1 MISIVIEDNGN
12 VSLKTTKGVVE
23 TETAATIVIEA
34 MRNLFKPKGDS
45 ATQTSYYLYL
55 NKVEDNNKLSTVKS
69 VSNMANI
76 GLQKAKNIVDAVAN
90 GQKMLIIQSF
100 DYSAITSACE
110 SLEAKG
116 CTCEITSN

>member
-1 MISIVIEDNGN
+1 MISITIEDNGN

>member
-1 MISIVIEDNGN
+1 MISITIEDNGN

-45 ATQTSYYLYL
+45 TVQTSYYLYL
-55 NKVEDNNKLSTVKS
+55 NKIEDNNKLSTVKS

-76 GLQKAKNIVDAVAN
+76 GLQKAKSIVDAVAS
-90 GQKMLIIQSF
+90 GQKIILMQSC
-100 DYSAITSACE
+100 DYNEIKSVKDYLEEQGCVCE
-110 SLEAKG
+110 MS
-116 CTCEITSN
+116 EI